1 MSNRPA
7 TIKIGEH
14 NILRYQDIWF
24 SVIYIRN
31 RRLIKNNINRL
42 HERWLRII
50 YTNKSYIFIF
60 YFLIIIYGFLS
71 KEGMLPYTS
80 SVVLPLQVLTT
91 EMSKVYKTVS
101 TEIM

>member
-42 HERWLRII
+42 HER
-50 YTNKSYIFIF
+50 
-60 YFLIIIYGFLS
+60 
-71 KEGMLPYTS
+71 
-80 SVVLPLQVLTT
+80 
-91 EMSKVYKTVS
+91 
-101 TEIM
+101 